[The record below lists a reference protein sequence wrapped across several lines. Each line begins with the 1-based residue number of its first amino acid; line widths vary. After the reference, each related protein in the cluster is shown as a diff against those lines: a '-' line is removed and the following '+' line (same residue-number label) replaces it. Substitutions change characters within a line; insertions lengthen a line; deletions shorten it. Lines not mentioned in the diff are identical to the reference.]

1 MACAAAATT
10 FLRSDAHKI
19 GARTAAM
26 REPCR
31 LGRSTQLAFV
41 KALGQLKKILLL
53 HTHILVRQ
61 RTRTVSW
68 YKTEKSS
75 AQRLIRAAAPRAA
88 HEDNIMRR

>member
-1 MACAAAATT
+1 MTCAAAATT

-41 KALGQLKKILLL
+41 KALGQLKKIFL
-53 HTHILVRQ
+53 HTYILVRQ
-61 RTRTVSW
+61 RTVSW
-68 YKTEKSS
+68 NKTEKSS
-75 AQRLIRAAAPRAA
+75 APRLIRAAAPRAA

>member
-41 KALGQLKKILLL
+41 KALGQLKKIFL
-53 HTHILVRQ
+53 HTYILVRQ
-61 RTRTVSW
+61 RTVSW
-68 YKTEKSS
+68 NKTEKSS
-75 AQRLIRAAAPRAA
+75 APRLIRAAAPRAA